1 MKPPLRSEKDR
12 DHLVQGLADG
22 TIDCIASDHAPHHPD
37 EKAVEFNAAPFGILG
52 LETTLSLCLDRLVH
66 PGILTLSRLVELL
79 STGPARILNL
89 PVGTLKVG
97 SPADL
102 SLFHL
107 DDEVT
112 ILAAQF
118 RSKSRNTPFDGWTLK
133 GRPVTTIVGGR
144 EVVLP

>member
-1 MKPPLRSEKDR
+1 MKFNTCCKMKPPLRSEKDH
-12 DHLVQGLADG
+12 DHLGQGLADG

-37 EKAVEFNAAPFGILG
+37 EMAVEFNAAPFGILG

-97 SPADL
+97 SPA
-102 SLFHL
+102 
-107 DDEVT
+107 EVEEVPCESPRRLGMSPET
-112 ILAAQF
+112 DG
-118 RSKSRNTPFDGWTLK
+118 TP
-133 GRPVTTIVGGR
+133 RRAHGGR
-144 EVVLP
+144 GA